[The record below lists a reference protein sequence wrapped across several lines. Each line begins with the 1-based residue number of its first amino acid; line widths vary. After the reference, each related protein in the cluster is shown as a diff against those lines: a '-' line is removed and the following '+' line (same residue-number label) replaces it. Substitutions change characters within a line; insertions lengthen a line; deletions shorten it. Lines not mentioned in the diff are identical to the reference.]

1 MPYKVE
7 AEQRAF
13 PQSDQA
19 QSVLDCLIKAMAEA
33 EVQVQTH
40 SVVRSLEPLGLE
52 KGFQVKTSGETYTSK
67 RVILATGGLARPE
80 TGSTGDGLNW
90 LRKLGLKV
98 HAPDPSLV
106 PITIK
111 EKKFGALMGVSF
123 LDCGIRVLRGG
134 KRILRKRGKL
144 LFAHFGLSGPL
155 ILNLSRMLHQEAK
168 KGPVTLA
175 LDFFPDQSPE
185 DWEREFQAKIHTS
198 PKKKL
203 SSILKGVFPPKMLSF
218 LLKGMGSGDKPANQV
233 TKTERKVVCGWAK
246 NLELTF
252 EGILGPDKAIVS
264 SGGIDLSE
272 VDFRTVQLKKVPGL
286 HVVGDILNINR
297 PSGGFSLQVCW
308 STAWAAGS

>member
-1 MPYKVE
+1 
-7 AEQRAF
+7 
-13 PQSDQA
+13 
-19 QSVLDCLIKAMAEA
+19 MAEA

-134 KRILRKRGKL
+134 NGSLENGANCSSPILAYQALSSSTSVECCTRKR
-144 LFAHFGLSGPL
+144 
-155 ILNLSRMLHQEAK
+155 K
-168 KGPVTLA
+168 KG
-175 LDFFPDQSPE
+175 Q
-185 DWEREFQAKIHTS
+185 
-198 PKKKL
+198 
-203 SSILKGVFPPKMLSF
+203 
-218 LLKGMGSGDKPANQV
+218 
-233 TKTERKVVCGWAK
+233 
-246 NLELTF
+246 
-252 EGILGPDKAIVS
+252 
-264 SGGIDLSE
+264 
-272 VDFRTVQLKKVPGL
+272 
-286 HVVGDILNINR
+286 
-297 PSGGFSLQVCW
+297 
-308 STAWAAGS
+308 